1 MLPPNLFR
9 IVLRRSF
16 GQFAA
21 LSLLIFLFAGPLAHA
36 APSWFQVNAYI
47 AVRHPFVKSINTA
60 ALSEMIA
67 KQREDAKANG
77 FVLLDIREEAEYAV
91 SHLPGAKH
99 VKPDQIAAFAK
110 SQLEALPKTTPIV
123 VYCAVGARSAIAAQ
137 ALTALGF
144 TNVLNVKGSIFAWAN
159 EGRPLE
165 GGTRVHPYDAHWGEL
180 LKRELHAEIAA
191 TK

>member
-1 MLPPNLFR
+1 MLPLNFFHQY
-9 IVLRRSF
+9 LRRSF

-21 LSLLIFLFAGPLAHA
+21 LSSLFFLCAAPQAQA

-60 ALSEMIA
+60 ALSDMMA
-67 KQREDAKANG
+67 KQREDSNANA
-77 FVLLDIREEAEYAV
+77 FLLLDIREEAEYAV
-91 SHLPGAKH
+91 SRLPGAKH
-99 VKPDQIAAFAK
+99 VKPDQITAYAK
-110 SQLEALPKTTPIV
+110 SQLELLPKTTPIV

-137 ALTALGF
+137 ALADLGF

-165 GGTRVHPYDAHWGEL
+165 GGARVHPYDAHWGAL